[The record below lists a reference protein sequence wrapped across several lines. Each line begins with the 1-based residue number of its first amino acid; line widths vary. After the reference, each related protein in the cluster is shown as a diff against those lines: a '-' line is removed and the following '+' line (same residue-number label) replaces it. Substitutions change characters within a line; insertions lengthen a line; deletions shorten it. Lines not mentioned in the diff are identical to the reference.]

1 MAIFPETSDS
11 SSPYK
16 KNELKQ
22 TNAADTKTKIDN
34 IPDNQSFN
42 IQIPSISLP
51 KGGGALKNIDE
62 KFQVNAVNGTAGFS
76 LPLPFS
82 KTRSDFIPAISLSY
96 NRSEEHTSELQS
108 RQY

>member
-1 MAIFPETSDS
+1 MANFPDSGDS
-11 SSPYK
+11 SQSK
-16 KNELKQ
+16 KNELKDS
-22 TNAADTKTKIDN
+22 AGSDN
-34 IPDNQSFN
+34 MTDRTSPDQSFD

-62 KFQVNAVNGTAGFS
+62 KFHVNAVNGTAGFT

-82 KTRSDFIPAISLSY
+82 KTRSNFIPAISLSY